1 MTEFEDD
8 AFEPSTPPDKPERFI
23 ANPFESADP
32 FEEGQ
37 VRKTPE
43 RGSEYTMLLI
53 GLAVLVVVALGIY
66 LIKLPKAQPPG
77 IDLGQA
83 VFNAGGLRG
92 HLVARWQGNKAVYK
106 LEFEPLD
113 PTYAAGV
120 AYAAANP
127 PRSIQFNLRILDNSG
142 FALCT
147 KQVLLPF
154 DPSTVPSELT
164 DLPQGR
170 GKKAVEE
177 REAAEQSD
185 LEARQA
191 AESQLEKSHDV
202 LQAKLGNDGKVASL
216 YTQGDLPCTSD
227 QYSRFD
233 YWDFNT
239 NFPTVQEQHDLIT
252 HKAQHEAA
260 LERAAREAAHR
271 KGQKLADST
280 FYVQGDLRVNGWDPA
295 AGMLGSGAGKSFYI
309 AKDSDRPIASGW
321 AADGTLIHYKCDQH
335 GICVLTQSGTGTVIL
350 GSLNQ

>member
-1 MTEFEDD
+1 MTDFEDD
-8 AFEPSTPPDKPERFI
+8 PLEHSTPPDKPERFI
-23 ANPFESADP
+23 ANPFETADP
-32 FEEGQ
+32 FAEGP
-37 VRKTPE
+37 VRKPPE

-77 IDLGQA
+77 VDLGQA

-92 HLVARWQGNKAVYK
+92 HLDTRWQGNKAVYK
-106 LEFEPLD
+106 LEFEPID

-127 PRSIQFNLRILDNSG
+127 PRPIQFNLRILDNSG

-170 GKKAVEE
+170 GKKATEE
-177 REAAEQSD
+177 RAAAEQAD
-185 LEARQA
+185 LQARQS
-191 AESQLEKSHDV
+191 AETQREKSNDL
-202 LQAKLGNDGKVASL
+202 LQAKLGNDGKIASL
-216 YTQGDLPCTSD
+216 FTQGELPCTSD
-227 QYSRFD
+227 QYARFD
-233 YWDFNT
+233 YWDFST

-260 LERAAREAAHR
+260 LERAASAAANH
-271 KGQKLADST
+271 KAQKLTDST
-280 FYVQGDLRVNGWDPA
+280 FYVQGDVRVNSWDPA
-295 AGMLGSGAGKSFYI
+295 SGMLGSGAGKSFYV
-309 AKDSDRPIASGW
+309 AKASDRPVASGW
-321 AADGTLIHYKCDQH
+321 ASDGTLIHYKCDQH
-335 GICVLTQSGTGTVIL
+335 GICVLTQSGTGVVIL